1 MLAILVSLGLLGVLV
16 AAVVDRQP
24 SAKKAGSNAEP
35 LVVYCAA
42 SNKSVLEAIRAD
54 YEKAFGTPLQIQY
67 GPSQTLL
74 AALEVAKAG
83 DLYLPADDS
92 YLAHG
97 PRAEADR
104 RRISAG
110 RNAGRRRRGQGKS
123 QADRRAWPTCC
134 SRTFAWPRP
143 APKPPPSAS

>member
-1 MLAILVSLGLLGVLV
+1 MMQKPPSGVPILTSVRSFAMIAIEKLLPPVSRRRGFISRPVLAILVSLGLLGVLV

-24 SAKKAGSNAEP
+24 SSKKAGSNAEP

-67 GPSQTLL
+67 GASQTLL

-92 YLAHG
+92 YLAMA
-97 PRAEADR
+97 RDR
-104 RRISAG
+104 HL
-110 RNAGRRRRGQGKS
+110 
-123 QADRRAWPTCC
+123 
-134 SRTFAWPRP
+134 
-143 APKPPPSAS
+143 